1 MEGCVYGD
9 PPICELWLRDPHS
22 RRASANNL
30 PQFSERT
37 PGAFIE
43 EREASVVWRFWT
55 GDKIDSHASGWQWAH
70 RQAAEAQNHIFDSLG
85 ERYGL
90 RIIPGST
97 SFLVLPNNISRS
109 TAVGAILHPGGPARN
124 QMTARAAWLSPDAT
138 EADSTTEFDFVLAV
152 GKDEKLMRR
161 LNELDGAE
169 TCSTR
174 AHKGTDAKW
183 SLNVDQVVPTLWRF
197 AEGK

>member
-1 MEGCVYGD
+1 M
-9 PPICELWLRDPHS
+9 
-22 RRASANNL
+22 
-30 PQFSERT
+30 
-37 PGAFIE
+37 E

-55 GDKIDSHASGWQWAH
+55 EKNTQDHAADWHWAH
-70 RQAAEAQNHIFDSLG
+70 RQAAEAQNHIFDSIG

-109 TAVGAILHPGGPARN
+109 TAVGAILHPGGPARSPLVRH
-124 QMTARAAWLSPDAT
+124 AVWVSPDSVESEDAT
-138 EADSTTEFDFVLAV
+138 DVDFVLAV

-174 AHKGTDAKW
+174 ANKGTDAKW
-183 SLNVDQVVPTLWRF
+183 RLDVYQVVPTLWRF
-197 AEGK
+197 AETK